1 MQVNYDVIVIGGGPA
16 GSAAAS
22 FTARSKWSTLVIDKS
37 VEMGFLGSL
46 GNVSYFPGFPESIRG
61 RDILERMKR
70 QAELVG
76 VQWLS
81 DAVVRID
88 GAAGAFKIIMQ
99 SGKGMEAKAVIVA
112 TGASDRTNYL
122 HGEREFMGKGV
133 SHDVLADGPAV
144 ARRGAAV
151 IGKTDHAVREAIA
164 LARFAEH
171 IHFIIPSSKLEVP
184 DELLNRIKE
193 TKSIETH
200 YSASLK
206 KINGSDHVS
215 SITVFTGG
223 QEKEIPVVGV
233 FTYIHEYKATTDF
246 LNGFVETAQLG
257 AIKVDE
263 GLSTSV
269 KGVFGCGDV
278 LCGKPQMP
286 AISAAQG
293 LLAGV
298 GVNAFLSSMHT

>member
-1 MQVNYDVIVIGGGPA
+1 MHTNYDVIVIGGGPA
-16 GSAAAS
+16 GAAAAS
-22 FTARSKWSTLVIDKS
+22 FTARSKWSTLIVDKS
-37 VEMGFLGSL
+37 MESGFLGSL

-76 VQWLS
+76 TGWLS
-81 DAVVRID
+81 DAVVRLD
-88 GAAGAFKIIMQ
+88 GVAGSFKIITQ
-99 SGKGMEAKAVIVA
+99 SGKGLEAKAVIVA
-112 TGASDRTNYL
+112 SGASDRTNYL

-144 ARRGAAV
+144 AKRAAAV
-151 IGKTDHAVREAIA
+151 IGKTDHAAREALA
-164 LARFAEH
+164 LSRFAEH
-171 IHFIIPSSKLEVP
+171 IHFIIPSSKLEASE
-184 DELLNRIKE
+184 ELVNRIKE
-193 TKSIETH
+193 TKAIETH
-200 YSASLK
+200 FSASLK

-233 FTYIHEYKATTDF
+233 FTYIHEYKAITDF
-246 LNGFVETAQLG
+246 LNSFVETAQWG

-263 GLSTSV
+263 VLATSV
-269 KGVFGCGDV
+269 EGIFACGDV

-298 GVNAFLSSMHT
+298 GVNAYLSSMNA